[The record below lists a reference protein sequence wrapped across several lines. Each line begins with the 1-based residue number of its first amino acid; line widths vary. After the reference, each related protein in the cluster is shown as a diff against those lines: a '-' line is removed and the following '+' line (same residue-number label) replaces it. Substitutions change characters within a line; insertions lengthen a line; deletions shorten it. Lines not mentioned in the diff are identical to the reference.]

1 MICCWHTAFQTLP
14 SVASLMGCCCTAHRR
29 THLPNNHDSIFRLHS
44 HILNNLCDCLV
55 GLRSITQ
62 GTAALESPAA
72 LPPALP
78 PAAPDLPWLNA
89 TATSAQSPV
98 TDAAFGD
105 ALVELPPASGTTA
118 PEVLSLI
125 PLLVSPLR
133 GKITAE
139 RGSSSSSSN
148 LREAAPR
155 ELTGQPGIATA
166 ATVARM
172 EAQRL
177 ALLEQQQQQAAAD
190 PGAVARGYGVTAE
203 APAAY
208 SEILSQH
215 NSYRARHQ
223 AGALLWDGLLADS
236 AAGYAAQCVF
246 DHDAASISGESLYA
260 NSATADT
267 AAALRSA
274 IQKW

>member
-1 MICCWHTAFQTLP
+1 MLPASWAVAVQHTDAHTFQTIRIQ
-14 SVASLMGCCCTAHRR
+14 SSGC
-29 THLPNNHDSIFRLHS
+29 THY
-44 HILNNLCDCLV
+44 ILNNLCDCLA

-78 PAAPDLPWLNA
+78 PASPDLPWLNA
-89 TATSAQSPV
+89 TATPAQSPV

-105 ALVELPPASGTTA
+105 APLELPPASGTTA

-125 PLLVSPLR
+125 PPLVSPLR
-133 GKITAE
+133 GKIAAE
-139 RGSSSSSSN
+139 RLFSSSSN

-155 ELTGQPGIATA
+155 EIIGQPGIATA
-166 ATVARM
+166 ATVAKM
-172 EAQRL
+172 EARRL
-177 ALLEQQQQQAAAD
+177 ALLEQRQQQAEAD
-190 PGAVARGYGVTAE
+190 TGAVARGYGVTAE

-246 DHDAASISGESLYA
+246 DHDTASISGESLYA